1 MNPGFRR
8 DDDPRD
14 FLGDHQILTLAFSA
28 TGGSMKISIRNSKK
42 SGHLWKRFGVI
53 PWAVFLIVCS
63 GAAELDTAGRQ
74 ENPLPSFGSGAI
86 KVRLYTDYFCP
97 SCRDMEPELE
107 PILLDL
113 VKDGT
118 IHLTFVDVPT
128 SQYTGLYVRHFL
140 YALAEKGDIDSV
152 VHARRTLFEAAEKK
166 VVDKNQ
172 LVNLLAEKK
181 IGLKPID
188 LAPAQNLWNRLL
200 QEDQIRSTPSCVII
214 QGEEKKT
221 HVGSLEVIKAL
232 EILRDNFRKAPAGS
246 SKDENPTNG
255 KKNKDSSIPSPAK
268 KDE

>member
-1 MNPGFRR
+1 MNR
-8 DDDPRD
+8 
-14 FLGDHQILTLAFSA
+14 LTL
-28 TGGSMKISIRNSKK
+28 KN
-42 SGHLWKRFGVI
+42 KRSQLLRKWF
-53 PWAVFLIVCS
+53 AVFPWVVLMVCYS
-63 GAAELDTAGRQ
+63 WETAGGQ
-74 ENPLPSFGSGAI
+74 ETSLPSFGSGAI

-97 SCRDMEPELE
+97 PCRDMEPSLE

-113 VKDGT
+113 VKDGN
-118 IHLTFVDVPT
+118 IHLTFIDVPS

-172 LVNLLAEKK
+172 LANLLAEKK
-181 IGLKPID
+181 IGLKTVD
-188 LAPAQNLWNRLL
+188 LAPVYDLWNRLL
-200 QEDQIRSTPSCVII
+200 QEDQVKGTPSCVII

-246 SKDENPTNG
+246 SKDEKATNG
-255 KKNKDSSIPSPAK
+255 KKSDDSSSPSPAK
-268 KDE
+268 KGE

>member
-1 MNPGFRR
+1 MKFQPSHF
-8 DDDPRD
+8 P
-14 FLGDHQILTLAFSA
+14 A
-28 TGGSMKISIRNSKK
+28 TGGSMSSLIIKHKK
-42 SGHLWKRFGVI
+42 SRYVWRRFAVI
-53 PWAVFLIVCS
+53 PWAILLILCS
-63 GAAELDTAGRQ
+63 GVAGWETAGGQ
-74 ENPLPSFGSGAI
+74 ESPLPSFGSGMI

-97 SCRDMEPELE
+97 PCRDMEPSLE

-118 IHLTFVDVPT
+118 IHLTFIDVPA
-128 SQYTGLYVRHFL
+128 SQYTALYARYFL
-140 YALAEKGDIDSV
+140 YALGEKGDIDSV

-214 QGEEKKT
+214 DGEEKKT

-232 EILRDNFRKAPAGS
+232 EILRDNFGKTPAAS
-246 SKDENPTNG
+246 SKDEQAANG
-255 KKNKDSSIPSPAK
+255 KKNKDSSSPSPVK
-268 KDE
+268 KGE